1 MCEFLGCG
9 GSYLMHRLCLSVGR
23 GGLLFLVLRR
33 LLVAGASPVEHGA
46 SGPRAQ
52 ACGVLLEQGSDW

>member
-1 MCEFLGCG
+1 
-9 GSYLMHRLCLSVGR
+9 MHRLCLSVGR